1 MAFHADFIPTV
12 LVISSV
18 PGHFWTLPQSLKVN
32 LFFVLLRVSARD
44 SGVP

>member
-1 MAFHADFIPTV
+1 MAFHADFTPTV